1 MMMETWKEIPKFGGH
16 YEASTLGRIR
26 SKDRVVT
33 KFSFIV
39 GKVVNQKYKGRLLSP
54 SKTNK
59 YGYLSVHLGVD
70 GVRYTIQVSHL
81 VLLAYTGEKPEGCE
95 ACHNNG
101 IANDNRPENLR
112 WDTHLNNNRDR
123 FIHGTYALGEAH
135 PMAKITANDAIAIY
149 QSKEKGIDL
158 AKKYG
163 LAPSKI
169 SAIRLGQTWKSV
181 TQGISRD

>member
-33 KFSFIV
+33 KFSFV
-39 GKVVNQKYKGRLLSP
+39 AGKVVQQKYTGKILRL
-54 SKTNK
+54 SKLNK
-59 YGYLSVHLGVD
+59 YGHATVHIGVD
-70 GVRYTIQVSHL
+70 KVRYTVQVSHL
-81 VLLAYTGEKPEGCE
+81 VLWAFKGEKPDGCE

-101 IANDNRPENLR
+101 IASDNRPENLR
-112 WDTHLNNNRDR
+112 WDTHFNNNQDR
-123 FIHGTYALGEAH
+123 VKHGTYALGEKH

-149 QSKEKGIDL
+149 KSKEKGIDL

-169 SAIRLGQTWKSV
+169 SAIRLGRTWKSV

>member
-1 MMMETWKEIPKFGGH
+1 MIETWKPIPGFGGH
-16 YEASTLGRIR
+16 YEASTLGQIR
-26 SKDRVVT
+26 SIDRFVT
-33 KFSFIV
+33 KFSFV
-39 GKVVNQKYKGRLLSP
+39 AGKVVKQKYKGRLLNP
-54 SKTNK
+54 SKTGK

-70 GVRYTIQVSHL
+70 GNKYTVQVSHL
-81 VLLAYTGEKPEGCE
+81 VLLAYKGEKPQGCE

-101 IANDNRPENLR
+101 ILRDNRPENLR

-123 FIHGTYALGEAH
+123 VTHGTYALGEAH
-135 PMAKITANDAIAIY
+135 PMAKITASDAIYIY
-149 QSKEKGIDL
+149 KSKEKGIDL